1 MKRDAHAPA
10 NSATGRPLPELSNF
24 KVFRVR
30 EDDAD
35 PWWLSLLA
43 SPESGSPLRL
53 ADDGGQLVSRAG
65 EVFPIARGIPRFT
78 VTDSYTES
86 FGFQWNRFDVA
97 QDEEDRRVFEA
108 KTGVR
113 LADLAGL
120 TVLDAGCGG
129 GRYARLVAQAG
140 ARVVAVDHSIA
151 VEKARLVAGTEGKAV
166 FLQADLNR
174 LPLRP
179 GSFDFVYSIGVLH
192 HTPDTRAAFRALA
205 RMTRPGGRFSVW
217 VYRRNTWAQEL
228 LNDGARSISV
238 RMPRAALMG
247 LCRGL
252 AVLGAIPGLNRT
264 LNKVL
269 NFSSLPTWELRVC
282 DNFDWYAPRYQW
294 HHAPAEVMAW
304 FRELGF
310 EEIVALPPLKRGRV
324 YRKLFERGWIVG
336 SGVNVTGVR
345 GTKLT

>member
-1 MKRDAHAPA
+1 MC
-10 NSATGRPLPELSNF
+10 
-24 KVFRVR
+24 

-53 ADDGGQLVSRAG
+53 TEDGGQLVSGAG
-65 EVFPIARGIPRFT
+65 EVFPIAQGIPRFT
-78 VTDSYTES
+78 LTESYTES

-97 QDEEDRRVFEA
+97 QDEEDRKVFEA

-129 GRYARLVAQAG
+129 GRYARLAARAG

-151 VEKARLVAGTEGKAV
+151 VEKARLVAGTEGRAV

-192 HTPDTRAAFRALA
+192 HTPDTRAAFGALA
-205 RMTRPGGRFSVW
+205 RMPRPGGRLSVW
-217 VYRRNTWAQEL
+217 VYRRNTALQEK
-228 LNDGARSISV
+228 LNDWARWLTV
-238 RMPRAALMG
+238 RSPRPALLA
-247 LCRGL
+247 LCHGL
-252 AVLGAIPGLNRT
+252 AALGAIPLLNRT
-264 LNKVL
+264 LNKVF
-269 NFSSLPTWELRVC
+269 NFSSLPSWRMRVC
-282 DNFDWYAPRYQW
+282 DNFDWYGPRYQW
-294 HHAPAEVMAW
+294 HHGVAEVRAW
-304 FRELGF
+304 FREAGF
-310 EEIVALPPLKRGRV
+310 EEIVELPPLKRGRL
-324 YRKLFERGWIVG
+324 YRKLFQGGWIIG

-345 GTKLT
+345 GRRGP